1 MKPLLAHVSAFL
13 RDDRGATAI
22 EYTMIA
28 AMISISVVTGA
39 TLIGTT
45 VSGFFSNVAAGFG
58 N

>member
-1 MKPLLAHVSAFL
+1 MEPILTHVSAFL

-39 TLIGTT
+39 RLIGTT
-45 VSGFFSNVAAGFG
+45 VSGFFSSAAAGFG